1 MLSKKIIKKIFT
13 LMFLLLVISL
23 PIYSLAVDVQS
34 SLGDLNNYGK
44 ITGDSKVFEES
55 VGKILSIVQVVAS
68 LAAVICLVILG
79 VKYMTG
85 SIEEKAQYKK
95 TLMPYF
101 IGAMMVFRISNFLVV
116 IYNVAIAIF

>member
-1 MLSKKIIKKIFT
+1 MLSSKTTKKIVMLI
-13 LMFLLLVISL
+13 FLLSFISL
-23 PIYSLAVDVQS
+23 PIYSFAVDVQG
-34 SLGDLNNYGK
+34 SLGDLDNYGK
-44 ITGDSKVFEES
+44 ITGNSKVFEES

-101 IGAMMVFRISNFLVV
+101 IGAMMVFGISNFLVV
-116 IYNVAIAIF
+116 IYNVAIVIF

>member
-1 MLSKKIIKKIFT
+1 MLSSKTTKKIVMLI
-13 LMFLLLVISL
+13 FLLSFISL
-23 PIYSLAVDVQS
+23 PIYSFAVDVQG
-34 SLGDLNNYGK
+34 SLGDLDNYGK
-44 ITGDSKVFEES
+44 ITGNSKVFEES

-101 IGAMMVFRISNFLVV
+101 IGAMMVFGISNFLVV
-116 IYNVAIAIF
+116 IYNVTIAIF